1 MSAREQV
8 KRVCSKT
15 KAMMKENLGRCAEQ
29 LRYAVHHLANGSG
42 TPQGKLTSMYNETTF
57 GRICQDDFLDGSLK
71 NDYLTITGLLVQTSR
86 PQAVANIAA
95 MSDEQARKTIAQIC
109 SLSEAVAYA
118 LGRQSNSE

>member
-1 MSAREQV
+1 
-8 KRVCSKT
+8 
-15 KAMMKENLGRCAEQ
+15 MMKENLGRCAEQ

-57 GRICQDDFLDGSLK
+57 GRICEDDFLGDGSLK
-71 NDYLTITGLLVQTSR
+71 NDYLMITGLLVQTSR
-86 PQAVANIAA
+86 PQAVTNIAA